1 MRINKE
7 YVERLVRN
15 ALEEDIGSGDITSET
30 IIPPSVTVSGVI
42 ILKADGV
49 ISGLEFAK
57 ASFTITDPNVR
68 LATLVSDGE
77 FHTSKTPILSVKGLA
92 RSILSAERV
101 ALNFLSH
108 LSGIATLT
116 RKFVEA
122 VKGTR
127 ATILDTRKTT
137 PGLRLAEKYAVLC
150 GGGQNHRIGLFDMI
164 LIKDNH
170 TAAVGGIE
178 EVLKRL
184 YLSRRPSVP
193 VEVEVT
199 SCEMLEI
206 ALRFPV
212 DRILLDNFPPD
223 KVAEAI
229 FIRKRMNSRTP
240 FECSG
245 GITLDNVRSYAETG
259 VEYISIGALTHS
271 APALDMSL
279 EVEFQQE

>member
-1 MRINKE
+1 MKMDKE
-7 YVERLVRN
+7 YVEKLVRN
-15 ALEEDIGSGDITSET
+15 ALEEDIGSGDITSEM
-30 IIPPSVTVSGVI
+30 IIPPDVTVTGEI

-57 ASFTITDPNVR
+57 AAFTITDQNVR
-68 LATLVSDGE
+68 LTTLVSDGE
-77 FHTSKTPILSVKGLA
+77 FRTAKTPVLSVRGLA

-122 VKGTR
+122 VKGTKT
-127 ATILDTRKTT
+127 TILDTRKTT
-137 PGLRLAEKYAVLC
+137 PGLRLAEKYAVFC
-150 GGGQNHRIGLFDMI
+150 GGGRNHRIGLFDMI

-178 EVLKRL
+178 EALRRL
-184 YLSRRPSVP
+184 YLSGSPTVP

-223 KVAEAI
+223 KVTEAI
-229 FIRKRMNSRTP
+229 SIRERLKSCIP

-245 GITLDNVRSYAETG
+245 GITLDNIRSYAETG

-279 EVEFQQE
+279 EVEF